1 MQNHQLSPYLYLS
14 ISIFIPA
21 TLSTFLLSLQEPEV
35 DTPVNSDDIESTEE
49 ADYVEEGEQLK
60 PRQRSLP
67 SYIKK
72 EKPIISSESSEDDDD
87 DDDDKDKKSQLGKDD
102 DDSFPDIPDEE
113 DDDIP
118 VLEAL
123 FDEDDEVIRPS
134 LKRTHPRIRKAAESD
149 GSDSETSTGKF
160 FFQTRRFRFFG
171 LSNPDSVIIPVLR
184 IRIFSIPDPGSKR
197 FSDPR
202 SGSASKNLSILAQ
215 KIVSKLSEI

>member
-1 MQNHQLSPYLYLS
+1 M
-14 ISIFIPA
+14 
-21 TLSTFLLSLQEPEV
+21 

-160 FFQTRRFRFFG
+160 FQTCRFRFFWPPRSRP
-171 LSNPDSVIIPVLR
+171 SNYFSVADPNFFHPGSRVEKISDPGPDPHLR
-184 IRIFSIPDPGSKR
+184 IKVF
-197 FSDPR
+197 
-202 SGSASKNLSILAQ
+202 
-215 KIVSKLSEI
+215 

>member
-1 MQNHQLSPYLYLS
+1 
-14 ISIFIPA
+14 
-21 TLSTFLLSLQEPEV
+21 LQEPEV

-87 DDDDKDKKSQLGKDD
+87 DDGDEDKKSRLGKDD

-160 FFQTRRFRFFG
+160 FQTCRFRFFC
-171 LSNPDSVIIPVLR
+171 LPDPGPVIISVLR
-184 IRIFSIPDPGSKR
+184 IRIFSHPGSQIQGQKDSGSRIPDPHQR
-197 FSDPR
+197 
-202 SGSASKNLSILAQ
+202 I
-215 KIVSKLSEI
+215 

>member
-1 MQNHQLSPYLYLS
+1 M
-14 ISIFIPA
+14 
-21 TLSTFLLSLQEPEV
+21 

-87 DDDDKDKKSQLGKDD
+87 DDDDTGDKKSQRGKDD

-134 LKRTHPRIRKAAESD
+134 LKRTQPRIRKAAESD
-149 GSDSETSTGKF
+149 GSESETSTGKF
-160 FFQTRRFRFFG
+160 FQTRRIRIFG
-171 LSNPDSVIIPVLR
+171 LPDPDPVIIPVLR
-184 IRIFSIPDPGSKR
+184 IRIFFHHGSQIQGQKNPGSGIRIKECKY
-197 FSDPR
+197 FNP
-202 SGSASKNLSILAQ
+202 K
-215 KIVSKLSEI
+215 KFF

>member
-1 MQNHQLSPYLYLS
+1 M
-14 ISIFIPA
+14 
-21 TLSTFLLSLQEPEV
+21 

-87 DDDDKDKKSQLGKDD
+87 DDDGDKDKKSRLGKDD

-113 DDDIP
+113 DDIP

-149 GSDSETSTGKF
+149 GSDSETSIGKF
-160 FFQTRRFRFFG
+160 FQTC
-171 LSNPDSVIIPVLR
+171 R
-184 IRIFSIPDPGSKR
+184 IRIFGLPDFEP
-197 FSDPR
+197 
-202 SGSASKNLSILAQ
+202 LIILC
-215 KIVSKLSEI
+215 